1 MIRGK
6 AEKIFLCHSLA
17 AIKFI
22 LSSMLKINDENNP
35 CPQNVHGNRIFDVVD
50 FISLESFIE
59 YLGTSKYNRH
69 LKGHDSFLQIKIVSN
84 LK

>member
-1 MIRGK
+1 MS
-6 AEKIFLCHSLA
+6 KI
-17 AIKFI
+17 I
-22 LSSMLKINDENNP
+22 DENYP
-35 CPQNVHGNRIFDVVD
+35 IPQNVHGNRIFDVVD

-59 YLGTSKYNRH
+59 YLGTSKYNRP